1 MRPGYYPSWIPIW
14 ACQLCESKHPSL
26 TSTRSCSQGC
36 LAEGRWR
43 NRFKSVYRSRSTI
56 QRVLSSNDR
65 VLVLFKLIPTYIY
78 ITLVSQVKVG
88 IGWERERK
96 KHWAHPYQAYAN
108 LTGLRMPASVLC
120 SPYVQRVC
128 YLFQTNILLWESLK
142 LVWRKTLQWPN
153 FLWLQLSQGD
163 YNWFLLK
170 ST

>member
-43 NRFKSVYRSRSTI
+43 NRFKFVYRSRNTI

-65 VLVLFKLIPTYIY
+65 VLVLFKLNIYIY

-88 IGWERERK
+88 IGWEKERITELI
-96 KHWAHPYQAYAN
+96 HIRVMLTSQDCRCQLLFYAH
-108 LTGLRMPASVLC
+108 LMSKG
-120 SPYVQRVC
+120 YVI
-128 YLFQTNILLWESLK
+128 FFKQTFYCGK
-142 LVWRKTLQWPN
+142 A
-153 FLWLQLSQGD
+153 
-163 YNWFLLK
+163 
-170 ST
+170 